1 MSEYR
6 IQVGKARSCTSKLQS
21 GEKEMHYVADSVRG
35 ICRSLSIEDASRP
48 VLQARLNRIAE
59 QIDARAASAG
69 MMSTSLSEIVD
80 LYFQADRNTEKVGD
94 GAEEQPRNGVNGNS
108 QGPLV
113 AIDISNLTRF
123 IQKLAEQI
131 YEIIREKFE
140 EIKKI
145 ISDATTIDPVE
156 IDNIMFSDDADSH
169 DLYGS
174 DQGSPVR
181 KERIAHQQELYDIYI
196 RNGGTPMNTTEFRD
210 YLSVMNEHGC
220 GYAALANTMMSYMV
234 ENYSGRESEFEREF
248 GYPLMVDGHPNY
260 EAVIVDLYSHGG
272 RAGGTSVSAIT
283 ARDLAQ
289 EYAQAHNIPI
299 HREVTDGVTPQ
310 NVDERLR
317 RGENVTIHYHNG
329 VIHPYNNP
337 SGDHSITAHAMT
349 ITGVT
354 EDGKYIVSSW
364 GNRYILDPNE
374 VRTDSNGET
383 TRFTYSVT
391 TFE

>member
-6 IQVGKARSCTSKLQS
+6 IQVGKARSNTSKFQS
-21 GEKEMHYVADSVRG
+21 CEKDMHQVADSVRG

-69 MMSTSLSEIVD
+69 MMSTSLSEIAD

-94 GAEEQPRNGVNGNS
+94 GAEEQLRNGENANS

-113 AIDISNLTRF
+113 AIDISKLNRF
-123 IQKLAEQI
+123 IQKLLEQI
-131 YEIIREKFE
+131 YEIIREKIE
-140 EIKKI
+140 EIKKV
-145 ISDATTIDPVE
+145 ISDPWTIDPVE

-169 DLYGS
+169 NVYGS
-174 DQGSPVR
+174 DQGAA
-181 KERIAHQQELYDIYI
+181 AHENMARQQELYDIYL
-196 RNGGTPMNTTEFRD
+196 RNGGTPMNSTEFRS

-220 GYAALANTMMSYMV
+220 AYAALANTMMGYMV
-234 ENYSGRESEFEREF
+234 ETYSGRESEFEREF

-272 RAGGTSVSAIT
+272 RAGGTSLSANT

-289 EYAQAHNIPI
+289 EYARAHDIPI

-317 RGENVTIHYHNG
+317 RGEDVTIHYFDG
-329 VIHPYNNP
+329 VIHPYDNP
-337 SGDHSITAHAMT
+337 SSNHPISAHAMT

-374 VRTDSNGET
+374 VITNSNGET
-383 TRFTYSVT
+383 TRFTYSIT

>member
-6 IQVGKARSCTSKLQS
+6 IQVGKARSYTSKLQS
-21 GEKEMHYVADSVRG
+21 CEKDMHQVADSVRG

-94 GAEEQPRNGVNGNS
+94 GAEEQPRNGGADFAFM
-108 QGPLV
+108 L
-113 AIDISNLTRF
+113 
-123 IQKLAEQI
+123 KL
-131 YEIIREKFE
+131 RE
-140 EIKKI
+140 
-145 ISDATTIDPVE
+145 SVWAHPE

-272 RAGGTSVSAIT
+272 REGGSGLSPNTSKN
-283 ARDLAQ
+283 LAE
-289 EYAQAHNIPI
+289 EYARAHDIPL
-299 HREVTDGVTPQ
+299 HREVTDAVTPQ

-364 GNRYILDPNE
+364 GNKYILDPNE
-374 VRTDSNGET
+374 VSTGSNGEET
-383 TRFTYSVT
+383 WFTYSVT

>member
-69 MMSTSLSEIVD
+69 MMSASLSEIAD

-94 GAEEQPRNGVNGNS
+94 GAEEQPRNGGS
-108 QGPLV
+108 GIFEGSFI
-113 AIDISNLTRF
+113 IDISILTRV
-123 IQKLAEQI
+123 IQKLVEEI
-131 YEIIREKFE
+131 YDIIRKQYE
-140 EIKKI
+140 EVKKI

-156 IDNIMFSDDADSH
+156 IDNIMFNDDADSH
-169 DLYGS
+169 KVYGS
-174 DQGSPVR
+174 NQGAPAGESR
-181 KERIAHQQELYDIYI
+181 ARQQELYDIYL
-196 RNGGTPMNTTEFRD
+196 RNGGEPKNTTEFQR
-210 YLSVMNEHGC
+210 YLSEMNQHGC
-220 GYAALANTMMSYMV
+220 GYAALANTMMGYML
-234 ENYSGRESEFEREF
+234 ETYSGRESEFEREF

-317 RGENVTIHYHNG
+317 RGEDVTIHYFDG
-329 VIHPYNNP
+329 VIHPYDNP
-337 SGDHSITAHAMT
+337 AEDHPINAHAMT

-364 GNRYILDPNE
+364 GNKYILDPNE
-374 VRTDSNGET
+374 VSTGSNGEET
-383 TRFTYSVT
+383 WFTYSVT